1 MCKNETPKIA
11 KDIWEV
17 KKKKGERMTHPTCY
31 YDIFQ
36 KHSNKSKM
44 VLAGGKNVYIYICV
58 CVCVCVHKGQWDRV
72 YSTRQRG
79 KEREK
84 EKFDI

>member
-1 MCKNETPKIA
+1 MCKNETSKIA

-17 KKKKGERMTHPTCY
+17 KKEGERMTHPTCY

-44 VLAGGKNVYIYICV
+44 VLAGGEKKIYIYIYIYANV
-58 CVCVCVHKGQWDRV
+58 IGYIV
-72 YSTRQRG
+72 
-79 KEREK
+79 
-84 EKFDI
+84 